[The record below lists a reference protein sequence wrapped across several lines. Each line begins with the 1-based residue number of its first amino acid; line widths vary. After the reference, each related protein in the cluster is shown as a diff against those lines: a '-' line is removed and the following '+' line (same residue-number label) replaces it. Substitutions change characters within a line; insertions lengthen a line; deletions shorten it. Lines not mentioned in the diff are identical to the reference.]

1 MKMKR
6 QLPMGD
12 GDCSCRIVALAGTFC
27 LEEVLCWAA
36 PSTTASSAIFL
47 LNPELL
53 RSISGKPISLC
64 VSVYMGRMG
73 PACGFRSEKL
83 LGRVRTTVELGAE
96 AEGRTCVLQSGWL
109 GISKE
114 GKPSAQLH
122 LVVRSEPDPRFLFR
136 FGGEPACSPVVL
148 QMQRNI
154 WQPVFS
160 CKFSADRNSLSC
172 WSCIKADL
180 CHRIAVT
187 RQGDGCIPLE
197 V

>member
-1 MKMKR
+1 MEPCPFVRILVESLSLK
-6 QLPMGD
+6 LPIA
-12 GDCSCRIVALAGTFC
+12 SKPAGSGIH
-27 LEEVLCWAA
+27 
-36 PSTTASSAIFL
+36 PSTTPCFCKIRLKNFSTQTALLPLADSSAPSAAASSAIFL

-73 PACGFRSEKL
+73 PACGFRSNKL

-96 AEGRTCVLQSGWL
+96 AEGHTCELQNGWF
-109 GISKE
+109 GIGKE

-122 LVVRSEPDPRFLFR
+122 LVVRSEPDPRFVFR

-160 CKFSADRNSLSC
+160 CKFSANRYSIS
-172 WSCIKADL
+172 W
-180 CHRIAVT
+180 
-187 RQGDGCIPLE
+187 
-197 V
+197 